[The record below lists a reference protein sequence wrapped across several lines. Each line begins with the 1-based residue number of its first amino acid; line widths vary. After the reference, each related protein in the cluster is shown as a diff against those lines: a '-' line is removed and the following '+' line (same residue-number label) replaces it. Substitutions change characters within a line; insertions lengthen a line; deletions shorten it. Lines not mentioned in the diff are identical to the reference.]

1 MSRNYTCQA
10 LTLRVKASGESNR
23 EAWFLTAEQGLLKA
37 TVYGGPKSRLRA
49 YVAPFHAGKLW
60 IYHDPVKDSNKVSDF
75 DVQSYRPGIR
85 ELWERTMAAD
95 AMAEP
100 ILSFQGGGESWPLA
114 LRLAGAVLDALNE
127 AAAGVCPRLAVY
139 FFWHWASLLGVK
151 PELSA
156 CASCSCEARRED
168 VLWYFAR
175 KEALFCE
182 KCSIEGAGKGN
193 TDSLLR
199 LGGGARLWLKEIE
212 SLPPAAVERVT
223 LDNPS
228 LEQAKAI
235 SQAVLA
241 AALGKRLPT
250 WNGI

>member
-49 YVAPFHAGKLW
+49 YVAPFHEGKLW
-60 IYHDPVKDSNKVSDF
+60 IYHEPVKDSNKVSDF

-95 AMAEP
+95 AVAET
-100 ILSFQGGGESWPLA
+100 ILTSQGGGGNWPLA
-114 LRLAGAVLDALNE
+114 VRLAGAVLDALNE
-127 AAAGVCPRLAVY
+127 ASAALCPRLAVY
-139 FFWHWASLLGVK
+139 FFWHWAQILGVK

-156 CASCSCEARRED
+156 CASCTCEAQRED
-168 VLWYFAR
+168 VLWYFTR
-175 KEALFCE
+175 KEALLCE
-182 KCSIEGAGKGN
+182 KCSLNIGKGN

-212 SLPPAAVERVT
+212 SLPPAALERLT
-223 LDNPS
+223 PDDPS
-228 LEQAKAI
+228 FEQAKAL

-241 AALGKRLPT
+241 TAIGRRLPT